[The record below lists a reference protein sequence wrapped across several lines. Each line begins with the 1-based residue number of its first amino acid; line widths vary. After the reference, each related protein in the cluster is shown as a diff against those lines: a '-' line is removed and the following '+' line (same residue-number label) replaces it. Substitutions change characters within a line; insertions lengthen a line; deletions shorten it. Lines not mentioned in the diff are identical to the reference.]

1 MPINAIFD
9 PIKAA
14 RSMHVAAFMSGTGS
28 NILKLIQLEKDLKA
42 NEGKSPFRVAFIYSD
57 RSDGQSAGEKIAFEH
72 GLPYFSY
79 DIRAFHLLGG
89 LKRGVTT
96 PEGLAARVEYDLVA
110 KKLVEAFEI
119 DVIALGGYM
128 SYTTLKRCVNVHPA
142 DLSLSLPDGRRK
154 YVGDHAVYDA
164 IVAGESALRAST
176 LWTDEGVDTGP
187 LLMVS
192 KPLPVLLP
200 EPLEKLKK
208 NHRRLLTVVKEH
220 QDRLKELGDWKILP
234 RTIEMIAR
242 GRFGLD
248 EKMRVYV
255 DGHPVPEGYR
265 E

>member
-1 MPINAIFD
+1 MPIKAIFD
-9 PIKAA
+9 PVKAS
-14 RSMHVAAFMSGTGS
+14 RSMRVAAFLSGAGT
-28 NILKLIQLEKDLKA
+28 NIVKLIEWENSLKA
-42 NEGKSPFRVAFIYSD
+42 KEGNSPFQVVFIYSD
-57 RSDGQSAGEKIAFEH
+57 RSDGRCAGEKIALEH

-79 DIRAFHLLGG
+79 DIRTFHVLRG
-89 LKRGVTT
+89 LKREVAT
-96 PEGLAARVEYDLVA
+96 PEGLAARAEYDLVA
-110 KKLVEAFEI
+110 KKLVEAFRI

-128 SYTTLKRCVNVHPA
+128 SYTSLKRCVNVHPA
-142 DLSLSLPDGRRK
+142 DLSLSLPNGKRK

-164 IVAGESALRAST
+164 ILAGESNIRAST

-192 KPLPVLLP
+192 ERVPVFLP
-200 EPLEKLKK
+200 EPLERLKK
-208 NHRRLLTVVKEH
+208 NPPRLLTAVKEH
-220 QDRLKELGDWKILP
+220 QERLKELGDWKIFP

-248 EKMRVYV
+248 EEMRVYV